1 MVVMDLWR
9 VKIEP
14 NFQKSF
20 WNGFFVVFEKNVLNE
35 HVVKIFT
42 LAFIHMDFMEF
53 LLKVPNGIHHDKWH
67 QQLLI
72 WVLT

>member
-14 NFQKSF
+14 NFQSPF
-20 WNGFFVVFEKNVLNE
+20 EMDFFVVFEKIVINE
-35 HVVKIFT
+35 HVKIFT
-42 LAFIHMDFMEF
+42 LAFIHMDFMGF
-53 LLKVPNGIHHDKWH
+53 LLEVPNGIHHDKWH

-72 WVLT
+72 